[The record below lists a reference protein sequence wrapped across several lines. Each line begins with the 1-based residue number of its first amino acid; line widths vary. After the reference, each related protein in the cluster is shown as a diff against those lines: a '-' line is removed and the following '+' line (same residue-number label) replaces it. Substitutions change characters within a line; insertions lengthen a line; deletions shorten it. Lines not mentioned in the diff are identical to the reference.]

1 MFAQRHF
8 EPRSEYPPIAS
19 SIARMTEALT
29 AIVLEGHGVRLEPL
43 SRGHIAS
50 LQDAVDDGDI
60 GALNYVNVPGRG
72 GLPAW
77 IEHALAM
84 RDTGRELP
92 FAIVAGGRVVGT
104 TRFYDIDLTVPTLA
118 IGYTFHAA
126 SAWRTHVNT
135 AGKRLMLGHA
145 FDVLDAQSV
154 YFHTSHQNLR
164 SQAAIERLGAH
175 RDGIL
180 RAHKRHKDG
189 SLRDTFTYSITAAE
203 WPAIRE
209 RLDSRLGGL
218 PR

>member
-1 MFAQRHF
+1 
-8 EPRSEYPPIAS
+8 
-19 SIARMTEALT
+19 MTEAAMQDVTLSGWG
-29 AIVLEGHGVRLEPL
+29 IRLEPL
-43 SRGHIAS
+43 ARDHIAP

-60 GALNYVNVPGRG
+60 GALNYVNVPGRDG
-72 GLPAW
+72 MPAW

-84 RDTGRELP
+84 RDAGRELP

-104 TRFYDIDLTVPTLA
+104 TRFYDIDLSVPTLA

-126 SAWRTHVNT
+126 SVWRTHVNT
-135 AGKRLMLGHA
+135 ANKRLMLGHA
-145 FDVLDAQSV
+145 FDALGARSV
-154 YFHTSHQNLR
+154 YFHTSHLNLR
-164 SQAAIERLGAH
+164 SQAAIERLGAQ

-189 SLRDTFTYSITAAE
+189 SLRDTYTYSITAPE

-209 RLDSRLGGL
+209 RLDLRLAQ